1 MSGSLVA
8 NDIWLGEM
16 PCDWQRSRIRYVT
29 KLSPSYSCAAP
40 TLVY

>member
-16 PCDWQRSRIRYVT
+16 PCDWQRSRIRNVT